1 MSAAITLRVAV
12 EAEAVRGFRRT
23 AGWAGDGPPPA
34 AFPALWLR
42 EPALNNFLRAA
53 TPPGLVPVHE
63 AQKFC
68 YVRPLEIGADYDV
81 TVELAREN
89 TPERLIATARIFA
102 VDGAAVGEMIVT
114 LRLFAT
120 PEGAR

>member
-1 MSAAITLRVAV
+1 MATRLRVRV
-12 EAEAVRGFRRT
+12 EAETVADFCAET
-23 AGWAGDGPPPA
+23 GWEAAPASPPA
-34 AFPALWLR
+34 AFPAVWLR
-42 EPALNNFLRAA
+42 EPALKQIFREA

-63 AQKFC
+63 AQKFF
-68 YVRPLEIGADYDV
+68 YARPLEIGADYDL

-89 TPERLIATARIFA
+89 MPERLIATARIFA
-102 VDGAAVGEMIVT
+102 KDGAAVGEMIVT